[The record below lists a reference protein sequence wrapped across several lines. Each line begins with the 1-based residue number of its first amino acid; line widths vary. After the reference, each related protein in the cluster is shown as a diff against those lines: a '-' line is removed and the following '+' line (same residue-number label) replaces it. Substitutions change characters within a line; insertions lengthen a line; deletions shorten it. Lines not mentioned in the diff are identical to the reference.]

1 MQNTFN
7 PDHLLS
13 HLTFIK
19 KEKLTRFVDE
29 TNRISKKD
37 IQDRKLVI
45 ALGTGGTI
53 SMRIEN
59 GIGVPDLD
67 FEGMFRF
74 ANPIL
79 KDHFVVKSLDLFQ
92 IDSSQMIYAHV
103 RDMAIAMIYIWHR
116 LTVPFIGFF
125 VPHGTDTMSYSS
137 AAISLMMGQGL
148 PFSAVFTGAQKPIQE
163 PMNDANSNIR
173 NALYTLA
180 SLHDNA
186 MAEIVVVMG
195 NKAILATSSEKIDD
209 IETEAF
215 DAPLHK
221 FVARFGRLDYPV
233 RIASWLKPKRDVPFE
248 PVIIPDDYGHTLV
261 VRSVLGL
268 NPAIVK
274 RQAMDPDIRAVIL
287 YSYGATTFEN
297 TIIDTL
303 AEATQHRKIPLF
315 YISPVNAEPR
325 IGYESGLRLKEKGAH
340 PLYMTLSSAL
350 AKIEIAFHKHP
361 GDLDTITDFVTTNYV
376 GEIPSESSRYY

>member
-1 MQNTFN
+1 MKTVFN
-7 PDHLLS
+7 SDHLLS
-13 HLTFIK
+13 SLTF
-19 KEKLTRFVDE
+19 LTEDRLARFVDE
-29 TNRISKKD
+29 TNRISKED
-37 IQDRKLVI
+37 IQGRKLVV

-53 SMRIEN
+53 SMKIEN
-59 GIGVPDLD
+59 GIAVPDLD
-67 FEGMFRF
+67 FDAMFRY

-79 KDHFVVKSLDLFQ
+79 KEHFSVKSLDLFQ
-92 IDSSQMIYAHV
+92 IDSSQMTYAHV
-103 RDMAIAMIYIWHR
+103 RDLAIAMIYIWDKMQ
-116 LTVPFIGFF
+116 VPFIGFF

-163 PMNDANSNIR
+163 PVNDANTNIR
-173 NALYTLA
+173 NALYTLEA
-180 SLHDNA
+180 LHANN

-195 NKAILATSSEKIDD
+195 EKAILGTSSEKIDD
-209 IETEAF
+209 IEAEAF

-233 RIASWLKPKRDVPFE
+233 RIASWLKPRRDVPFE

-268 NPAIVK
+268 NPAIVE
-274 RQAMDPDIRAVIL
+274 RQAQDPGVKAVIL

-303 AEATQHRKIPLF
+303 AKATQERQIPMF

-325 IGYESGLRLKEKGAH
+325 IGYESGLRLKEKGAY

-350 AKIEIAFHKHP
+350 AKIEIALNGYP
-361 GDLDTITDFVTTNYV
+361 GDLKGITDFITTNFV